1 MYTVRGAE
9 SHRHIFPTIHIHT
22 DEQKALDRHFI
33 NYMYTERWTERME
46 KNDVRL
52 LHVGRLVGYSRL
64 LGWFSKRAGKLQYTS
79 IAPIGRSTTSYRDS
93 HRRTEL
99 KLKQPLIP

>member
-52 LHVGRLVGYSRL
+52 LHVGRLVGYDRLVGWLMGQSRL
-64 LGWFSKRAGKLQYTS
+64 SKRAGKLHF
-79 IAPIGRSTTSYRDS
+79 
-93 HRRTEL
+93 HRPHRTEHYFV
-99 KLKQPLIP
+99 